1 VETEITIGAGE
12 LILKIVIFFIFLTT
26 VSCHAKVIDN
36 SDYDLQSATEI
47 VSNARNSLQDIVDYA
62 KSRIDIF
69 PANRAEKKQFL
80 NREQREVVWHIWQTF
95 MDRLMVLDEV
105 GKEFE
110 TIYKNTDKMQKQ
122 QAFQVSYAAF
132 LARYHYAM
140 KFIDFLEHYPAMHT
154 LLNQKV
160 PELGMQK
167 NLYKKVKFHYLNA
180 FRGAE
185 FVRLNTLYNFYGED
199 TRRKLVKGMNEDIK
213 FIWRAGRGVGT
224 KQTLK
229 NALRIIQDTGFTIWF
244 PVQKEV
250 SEWMGD
256 VKVSRTHR
264 SLISHQQIKQI
275 HALLEPGD
283 IMLERREWYLSNIG
297 LPGYWPHA
305 ALYIGTPKERKAYF
319 NAEDI
324 SQNFLDSNLG
334 LEEYLSNRYPEA
346 YNKALAKQAGGHI
359 PRIVEAISEGVSFT
373 TVEHS
378 IEADSVVI
386 LRPRLSKLEKA
397 IAIKR
402 AFHYSGRPY
411 DFNFDFLTDSKLVC
425 TELIYKAYEPSSS
438 YAGIKFPL
446 RELIGRQVTTAN
458 DMAEMFDQNYG
469 TPEQQMDFITFYD
482 GHERENK
489 AIVSGLAVFRS
500 SWKRP
505 KWFIWVQDTLLESN
519 LWK

>member
-1 VETEITIGAGE
+1 MS
-12 LILKIVIFFIFLTT
+12 T
-26 VSCHAKVIDN
+26 VSCHAKVIKASDN
-36 SDYDLQSATEI
+36 DLQSATEI
-47 VSNARNSLQDIVDYA
+47 VVNARKSLQDIVDYA
-62 KSRIDIF
+62 KSRTDIF
-69 PANRAEKKQFL
+69 PANRVEKKLFL
-80 NREQREVVWHIWQTF
+80 NREQREVVWNTWQTF
-95 MDRLMVLDEV
+95 MDRIMVLDEV
-105 GKEFE
+105 GKKFE
-110 TIYKNTDKMQKQ
+110 VVYKNTDKAQKK
-122 QAFQVSYAAF
+122 QAFRISYAAF

-140 KFIDFLEHYPAMHT
+140 AFIDFLENYPAMHT

-160 PELGMQK
+160 PEIGMQK
-167 NLYKKVKFHYLNA
+167 NLYKKVKFHYLNV

-185 FVRLNTLYNFYGED
+185 FARLNTLYNFYGKE
-199 TRRKLVKGMNEDIK
+199 TELRFAKGMDEDIK

-224 KQTLK
+224 KQTLR
-229 NALRIIQDTGFTIWF
+229 NAFRIIQDTGFTIWF

-256 VKVSRTHR
+256 VKIIRAKR
-264 SLISHQQIKQI
+264 SLITHQQIKQI
-275 HALLEPGD
+275 HTLLKPGD
-283 IMLERREWYLSNIG
+283 ILLERREWYLSNIG

-305 ALYIGTPKERKAYF
+305 ALYIGTPEERKTYF
-319 NAEDI
+319 NGEDI
-324 SQNFLDSNLG
+324 SQNFLDSKLG
-334 LEEYLSNRYPEA
+334 LEQYLSKRYPDT
-346 YNKALAKQAGGHI
+346 YNSSLMKQQDGHS
-359 PRIVEAISEGVSFT
+359 PRVIEAISEGVSFT
-373 TVEHS
+373 TIEHS
-378 IEADSVVI
+378 IDADSVVI

-438 YAGIKFPL
+438 FAGIKFPL

-469 TPEQQMDFITFYD
+469 TPRQQMDFVIFYD

-489 AIVSGLAVFRS
+489 AIVSDLAVFRS

-505 KWFIWVQDTLLESN
+505 KWFIWVQDTMLESN